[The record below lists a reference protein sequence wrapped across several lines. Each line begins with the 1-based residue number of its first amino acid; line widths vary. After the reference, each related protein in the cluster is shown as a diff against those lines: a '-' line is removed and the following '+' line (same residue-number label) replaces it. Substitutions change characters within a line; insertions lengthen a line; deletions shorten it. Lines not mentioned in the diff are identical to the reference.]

1 VAGGIDWFRWHHG
14 SVTDPKFQLVA
25 RKAGVGL
32 PDVIAVWAFVL
43 EKASASEERGSFG
56 DLDHE
61 AIDCLFGMD
70 DGKTLAILEQME
82 VRGLVADGCICAW
95 EKRQPKRERED
106 DTAAERKRRQRER
119 DANQSHDTPSAADQS
134 HVTPC
139 HATSHQKTPRGEERR
154 EEKEDMAKTG
164 CADLSPSSPADANG
178 VQTSPLVDECP
189 QQAIVSLFHECVPTA
204 RRVRDWTPSRAA
216 LLRGRWRED
225 RKRQNLDWWRRFFS
239 YVNQSPFLTGK
250 SITPGRRPFELG
262 LEWLLKPENF
272 AKVRE
277 GAYHEQE
284 QEVAA

>member
-1 VAGGIDWFRWHHG
+1 MAGGIDWFRWHHG

-43 EKASASEERGSFG
+43 EKASASEDRGSFG

-61 AIDCLFGMD
+61 AIDCLFCLD
-70 DGKTLAILEQME
+70 EGKTLSILEQMK
-82 VRGLVADGCICAW
+82 VRGLVADGRICAW
-95 EKRQPKRERED
+95 DKRQPKRERED
-106 DTAAERKRRQRER
+106 DVSTNRVREFRER
-119 DANQSHDTPSAADQS
+119 QKAQTEAMKRDETPGNANETHE
-134 HVTPC
+134 
-139 HATSHQKTPRGEERR
+139 TPRGEERR

-164 CADLSPSSPADANG
+164 FADLSPSSPADANG
-178 VQTSPLVDECP
+178 VQTSPPVDECP
-189 QQAIVSLFHECVPTA
+189 QQSIVALFHECVPTA

-216 LLRGRWRED
+216 LLRARWREE
-225 RKRQNLDWWRRFFS
+225 RKRQNLDWWRRFFC
-239 YVNQSPFLTGK
+239 YVNESPFLTGR
-250 SITPGRRPFELG
+250 SNTPGRRPFELG

-277 GAYHEQE
+277 GAYHEAT